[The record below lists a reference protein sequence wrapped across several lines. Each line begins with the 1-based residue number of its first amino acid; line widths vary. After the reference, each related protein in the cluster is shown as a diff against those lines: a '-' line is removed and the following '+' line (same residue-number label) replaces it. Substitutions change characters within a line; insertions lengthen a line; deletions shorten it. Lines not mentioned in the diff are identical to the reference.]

1 VASSASSLLIG
12 ISCYIERA
20 RFGVWETPAAILPKS
35 YVDIVAAAGALPV
48 ILPPV
53 GEWDLADLSRLDGLI
68 LAGGPDVDP
77 ARYGQAAGAETDE
90 PRTDR
95 DASELRLVETA
106 LRNGFPT
113 LGICRGMQVMNVAL
127 GGTLRQ
133 HIPDDL
139 GNTDHRPQMGTFGRV
154 EVTVAAESQLAA
166 IVGQEVGVHCH
177 HHQAVDRLGTGL
189 APVAWAQDG
198 CVEAVEVPGDG
209 FAIGVQWHPERDLT
223 DVRLIKALVQAA
235 TKGSA

>member
-1 VASSASSLLIG
+1 M
-12 ISCYIERA
+12 
-20 RFGVWETPAAILPKS
+20 
-35 YVDIVAAAGALPV
+35 PV
-48 ILPPV
+48 LLPPV
-53 GEWDLADLSRLDGLI
+53 GEWGAADLSRLDGLV

-139 GNTDHRPQMGTFGRV
+139 GNTDHRPQMGT
-154 EVTVAAESQLAA
+154 
-166 IVGQEVGVHCH
+166 
-177 HHQAVDRLGTGL
+177 
-189 APVAWAQDG
+189 
-198 CVEAVEVPGDG
+198 
-209 FAIGVQWHPERDLT
+209 
-223 DVRLIKALVQAA
+223 
-235 TKGSA
+235 